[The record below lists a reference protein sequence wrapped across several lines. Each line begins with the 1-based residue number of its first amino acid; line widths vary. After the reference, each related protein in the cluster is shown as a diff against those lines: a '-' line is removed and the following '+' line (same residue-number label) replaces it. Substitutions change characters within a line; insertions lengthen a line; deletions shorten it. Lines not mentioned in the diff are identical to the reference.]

1 MLGLCQAATACAE
14 AQPTR
19 PPEREHVL
27 ASLSAM
33 TSFSAP
39 PVPHGI
45 AWIMADDLGWGEP
58 GAFPSTSPHGRI
70 ATPHLNQFASH
81 GVRFTDGYAGYTVCA
96 PSRMTLM
103 TGFHSGHFPREGLNG
118 EALAPA
124 QSASLLTL
132 PAMLQRAGYITAAAG
147 KVAPLTA
154 PVEQGFD
161 SFIGQVDQ
169 GLCHNMCGRN
179 YGTILRNSLTP
190 LAPTG
195 TRASSTRA
203 TRRSTST

>member
-1 MLGLCQAATACAE
+1 
-14 AQPTR
+14 
-19 PPEREHVL
+19 
-27 ASLSAM
+27 M

-169 GLCHNMCGRN
+169 GLCHNMYPRFIDEGN
-179 YGTILRNSLTP
+179 ATLNVNLTHNW
-190 LAPTG
+190 
-195 TRASSTRA
+195 ASWAR
-203 TRRSTST
+203 